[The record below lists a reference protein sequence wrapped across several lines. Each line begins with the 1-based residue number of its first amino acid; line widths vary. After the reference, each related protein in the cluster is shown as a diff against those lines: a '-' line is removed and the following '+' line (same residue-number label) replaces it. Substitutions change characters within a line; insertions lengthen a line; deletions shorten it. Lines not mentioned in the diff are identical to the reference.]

1 MATILINGN
10 DRVINVYLETRIDPN
25 GSFVLPYQYEPSDKI
40 AQIEATITNNE
51 VSRLVEQ
58 GQTNITDI
66 SNILAFGDTQTSVL
80 AELGEI
86 SAIDTPSILISSDNQ
101 TSVANEP
108 GQISVIDISNTLTF
122 GDSQIT
128 PVLGEL
134 GQTDIIDISN
144 TITFGDSQTSVA
156 SEPGQINI
164 IDNFNVSTLDDI
176 KAHFLPSPEKYFI
189 EGITDSKFSLLDLSY
204 PKNVA
209 LKQYQQVN
217 EKQVLLR
224 NATGT
229 IIATP
234 PPANIRVGKRIE
246 ISGTNV
252 VGMIL
257 LESDTRIEYV
267 LYLDTPN
274 PIFYVDNVTGN
285 TIFKYMRNNSNETV
299 RPGLNY
305 YSDMVDEPKILSEVF
320 IDRGTNNAFEPM
332 RKLKNIKGL
341 NELVKTGFGY
351 YKINTRGYNFKD
363 Q

>member
-80 AELGEI
+80 AELGQI

-108 GQISVIDISNTLTF
+108 GQISVIDISNTL
-122 GDSQIT
+122 
-128 PVLGEL
+128 
-134 GQTDIIDISN
+134 
-144 TITFGDSQTSVA
+144 TFGDSQTSVA